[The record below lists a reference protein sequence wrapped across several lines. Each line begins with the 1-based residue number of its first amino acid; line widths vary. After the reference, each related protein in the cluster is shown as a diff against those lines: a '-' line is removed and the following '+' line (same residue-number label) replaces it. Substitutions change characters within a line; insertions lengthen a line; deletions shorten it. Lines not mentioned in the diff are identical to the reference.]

1 MIKPNKL
8 HLSYAGLNTG
18 QWPHDNYRSLGKNVH
33 SLTDWRMV
41 VRCSFVLFCEIGHEQ
56 WCTEKVLVIA
66 LIATTLARMPVIS
79 LEDDELSAKNAPIA
93 YGEVMELWTVQSE
106 METVFSVSSLCCTFL
121 CLWLLSECFKF
132 QVLLQTMGSCVI
144 LLVTKANA
152 RKVLEHP
159 FCDRFQSVSN
169 CLPSGRGIYIYP

>member
-1 MIKPNKL
+1 
-8 HLSYAGLNTG
+8 
-18 QWPHDNYRSLGKNVH
+18 
-33 SLTDWRMV
+33 MV

-106 METVFSVSSLCCTFL
+106 MEMVCSVSSLCCTFYVSLSL
-121 CLWLLSECFKF
+121 CGYLVSVCG
-132 QVLLQTMGSCVI
+132 QVSSFV
-144 LLVTKANA
+144 ANDGQLCHTA
-152 RKVLEHP
+152 SH
-159 FCDRFQSVSN
+159 
-169 CLPSGRGIYIYP
+169 